1 MKRAILIGIALCA
14 VTWVASAATAVPAK
28 KKSTKRR
35 AQAPSA
41 AKRTSAKATPGK
53 TAAKAR
59 ATASKTGKGK
69 KVAQRSTRSHQL
81 APTKDR
87 YQQIQQALASKG
99 YFAGE
104 ANGQW
109 GPDSTEAL
117 KRFQA
122 DQNLTPDG
130 KLSALS
136 LIALGL
142 GPKRLSAQSASPS
155 HADLPQ

>member
-1 MKRAILIGIALCA
+1 MTLCA
-14 VTWVASAATAVPAK
+14 LTWASSAAAATAAK
-28 KKSTKRR
+28 KKASKRR
-35 AQAPSA
+35 AHSVSAPAKTNSA
-41 AKRTSAKATPGK
+41 KTSART
-53 TAAKAR
+53 R
-59 ATASKTGKGK
+59 ATAGKSGKGK
-69 KVAQRSTRSHQL
+69 KGVQRSTRSHQL
-81 APTKDR
+81 APTKER

-109 GPDSTEAL
+109 GPDSAEAL
-117 KRFQA
+117 KRFQT

-130 KLSALS
+130 KLGALS

-142 GPKRLSAQSASPS
+142 GPKRLSAQSASPA